1 MFLER
6 ECGRTVEA
14 QPTHGDSVAACLA
27 CALGNAVGPASPP
40 SLSFFSFRRRL
51 RRILLPEV
59 GVRGVRGNRGD
70 WQGAN
75 WYGLSTKAEEVEGGG
90 I

>member
-1 MFLER
+1 MV
-6 ECGRTVEA
+6 GRWRPSLLMGILWLPAWHVLSA
-14 QPTHGDSVAACLA
+14 MLW
-27 CALGNAVGPASPP
+27 ALLPLP

-75 WYGLSTKAEEVEGGG
+75 WYRLSTKAEEVEGGG